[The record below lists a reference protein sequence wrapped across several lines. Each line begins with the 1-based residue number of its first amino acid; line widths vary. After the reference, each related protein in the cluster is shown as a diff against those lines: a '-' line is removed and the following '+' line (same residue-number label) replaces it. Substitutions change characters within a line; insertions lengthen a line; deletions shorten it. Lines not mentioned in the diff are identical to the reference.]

1 MFTEVDRSPTQAARV
16 LEDAERQ
23 GVEFVNLQFTDILG
37 MVKSVSIP
45 IEQLP
50 DAIAHGKWFD
60 GSAIEGFARVAE
72 SDMFLVPDLSTFAVV
87 PWQTEGG
94 VTARVICWVFSP
106 NGEPFAGDPRTILA
120 TTLAEARAL
129 GYGFHVAPELEFYLF
144 RREADGRLQPHDR
157 GSYFDLATD
166 LAAPVRHEMVRALK
180 RMGIRVETA
189 HHEVGGGQHEIDFEQ
204 TDALRAA
211 DQTITCK
218 HTARAI
224 AQRHG
229 LLATFMPKP
238 LENIIGSGMHIH
250 QSLFDVAGERNL
262 FSDPDDDYGLT
273 PLARA
278 FIAGQLA
285 HARALCAVVAP
296 LVNSYQRLVPGFEAP
311 VYVTWAHLNREALVR
326 VPKISPSQPQ
336 ATRIELRSPDS
347 ACNPYLAFAV
357 LLAAG
362 LDGIRRGLPLPPPV
376 EENLYYIGEADL
388 RTRGVRVL
396 PDTLA
401 EALDELERDEVIRA
415 ALGGYVCERLIEAQ
429 RRQWSEYRR
438 HVSSWELDRYLDVT

>member
-1 MFTEVDRSPTQAARV
+1 MVRATEPLPIETSQVLDMAAC
-16 LEDAERQ
+16 A

-37 MVKSVSIP
+37 KVKSISIP

-60 GSAIEGFARVAE
+60 GSAIEGFARVVE

-94 VTARVICWVFSP
+94 VTARVICWVVRP
-106 NGEPFAGDPRTILA
+106 NGEPFAGDPRTVLA
-120 TTLAEARAL
+120 TMLTEARRL
-129 GYGFHVAPELEFYLF
+129 GYTYQVAPELEFYLLT
-144 RREADGRLQPHDR
+144 RDAAGRLQPHDR
-157 GSYFDLATD
+157 GSYFDLASD

-180 RMGIRVETA
+180 GMGIRVETA

-211 DQTITCK
+211 DQVITCK
-218 HTARAI
+218 YTVRAV
-224 AQRHG
+224 AQCRG

-238 LENIIGSGMHIH
+238 FENVIGSGMHVH
-250 QSLFDVAGERNL
+250 QHLCDLEAGHNL
-262 FSDPDDDYGLT
+262 FSDADDDYGLA

-296 LVNSYQRLVPGFEAP
+296 VVNSYQRLVPGFEAP
-311 VYVTWAHLNREALVR
+311 VRVTWAHLNREALVR
-326 VPKISPSQPQ
+326 VPQTRPEQPQ
-336 ATRIELRSPDS
+336 ATRVELRSPDS
-347 ACNPYLAFAV
+347 ACNPYLAFTAM
-357 LLAAG
+357 LAAG
-362 LDGIRRGLPLPPPV
+362 LDGIRRGLSLPPPV
-376 EENLYYIGEADL
+376 EEDLYYLGEADL
-388 RTRGVRVL
+388 RARGVQLL

-401 EALDELERDEVIRA
+401 EALDELERDEVIRG
-415 ALGGYVCERLIEAQ
+415 ALGGHICECLIEAQ
-429 RRQWSEYRR
+429 RRQWSAYRR
-438 HVSSWELDRYLDVT
+438 HVSTWELDQYLESV